1 MQQHERRRSS
11 LPPLVEIL
19 EVASQPP
26 YSESLAAC
34 SFDRPVAG
42 ERNESAYAIEIEGWV
57 VGKES
62 PISAVEVVHGDL
74 VVWRAPV
81 ELERADVADAHPGV
95 PHARH
100 SGFHLPVGALDFPLE
115 FEFRVRAEIDSGEP
129 VELAR
134 VRGRRAPLHSG
145 FEPRLQPL
153 MVTTPGRTGSRA
165 LLRLLAGHP
174 ETLVYRPTM
183 YEPRTATY
191 WMDVLRSLAEP
202 VSYLRQVTPGQI
214 DFTERGWWLGRQTP
228 SPRGIPDA
236 DIQGW
241 LGAGATADLAAVCQG
256 RIEAFYDR
264 VAANLLRPAAS
275 YFVEKFAVRSTVPD
289 LIWELYPSARELIL
303 VRDFRDLVAS
313 ILAMNVKLGAQGFG
327 RKRVASDAEFIER
340 QMADLA
346 SAFVRTWRER
356 SDRAHLVRYEDLVTS
371 RDRTLEGILEYLEL
385 DASPAVVAAMNESLD
400 ERVPE
405 MEGHGTSAGPEAS
418 VGRWRQDLSPE
429 LQELCKT
436 AFGPALEAFGYSV
449 EGDRTAG
456 RAGA

>member
-1 MQQHERRRSS
+1 MQEHERRRSS

-19 EVASQPP
+19 EVASQRPGP
-26 YSESLAAC
+26 EVLAGWSL
-34 SFDRPVAG
+34 DRPTTG
-42 ERNESAYAIEIEGWV
+42 DRNESAYAIEIEGWA

-62 PISAVEVVHGDL
+62 HVSAVEVLHGDL

-100 SGFHLPVGALDFPLE
+100 SGFYLPVGALDFPLE
-115 FEFRVRAEIDSGEP
+115 FEFRVRAELGSGSP
-129 VELAR
+129 AELAR

-183 YEPRTATY
+183 YEPRAATY

-202 VSYLRQVTPGQI
+202 ASYLRQVTPGQI
-214 DFTERGWWLGRQTP
+214 DFTERGWWLGRQAP
-228 SPRGIPDA
+228 SPRGLPDA
-236 DIQGW
+236 DIQAW
-241 LGAGATADLAAVCQG
+241 LGANATADLAAVCQG
-256 RIEAFYDR
+256 RMEAFYDR
-264 VAANLLRPAAS
+264 VATNLERPRAS

-289 LIWELYPSARELIL
+289 LIWELYPRARELIL

-313 ILAMNVKLGAQGFG
+313 ILAMNVKLGLQGFG
-327 RKRVASDAEFIER
+327 RKRAASDAEFIER
-340 QMADLA
+340 QMAGLA
-346 SAFVRTWRER
+346 SAFVQTWRER
-356 SDRAHLVRYEDLVTS
+356 SDRAHLVRYEDLVMS
-371 RDRTLEGILEYLEL
+371 RSETLEGILEYLDL
-385 DASPAVVAAMNESLD
+385 DASPAAVAAMNESLD
-400 ERVPE
+400 ARVPE
-405 MEGHGTSAGPEAS
+405 MEGHGTSAGPKAS
-418 VGRWRQDLSPE
+418 VGRWRHDLSPE

-436 AFGPALEAFGYSV
+436 AFGPALQAFGYPV
-449 EGDRTAG
+449 EGEWTAG
-456 RAGA
+456 RASA